1 MAHFTKNNLSLP
13 ASDNYERVVN
23 ILAPTGMSAS
33 VTYTMPGS
41 YGLPLQFLQTD
52 GAGRLNFGTSAAT
65 LLGSVSGVNPRATG
79 NTNMFTI
86 PTGRKAI
93 ITEGIYILDSAS
105 GLTGVLKCGFGA
117 DGGNDNIFAA
127 SNLTGFNATGLYYAQ
142 QNVDGPSYIA
152 VAGDQAHIHVQTAF
166 TGGTASMS
174 VYLFGFY
181 L

>member
-1 MAHFTKNNLSLP
+1 MAHFTKGTLSLP
-13 ASDNYERVVN
+13 AFDNASREIN
-23 ILAPTGMSAS
+23 LIAPTGMSAS

-41 YGLPLQFLQTD
+41 YGLPSQFLQTD
-52 GAGRLNFGTSAAT
+52 GAGRLNFGISAAT

-79 NTNMFTI
+79 NTNIFTI

-105 GLTGVLKCGFGA
+105 GLTGIAKCGFGA
-117 DGGNDNIFAA
+117 DGGDDNIFAA
-127 SNLTGFNATGLYYAQ
+127 SNLTGFTATGLYYAQ
-142 QNVDGPSYIA
+142 QNVDGSSYIA
-152 VAGDQAHIHVQTAF
+152 VGGDQAHIHVRTAF